1 MAWVS
6 TEHAVEFDGPF
17 ERLSHQVIAFGDPN
31 GLALA
36 ALGAPDRADAPGAVG
51 SALPRRGNALLCF
64 LTRPA
69 IRGFDAVTLC
79 VEAPERFGGAF
90 SHGRALATVRLEP
103 VSVNIRTNLC
113 PRTRSPPGKSS
124 ARPETAGA
132 FLATPA
138 DFRATETVL
147 SRVCGCKAAE
157 SQRLFRPRQETAFA
171 RDCVVGLVGLKPATN
186 RLWA

>member
-31 GLALA
+31 GLALELA
-36 ALGAPDRADAPGAVG
+36 ALGAPDRADAPD
-51 SALPRRGNALLCF
+51 
-64 LTRPA
+64 A

-157 SQRLFRPRQETAFA
+157 SQKPFRPWQETGFTW
-171 RDCVVGLVGLKPATN
+171 DCVVGLPGYVSNFVHRAKS
-186 RLWA
+186 